1 MSAET
6 RKRHT
11 HIDTGTHVLR
21 LRRRWSRR
29 RALSRDSLGGG
40 EARGGGG
47 GGGGGGGR
55 VRQSRP
61 EGGSKEKEYQ
71 GPRETE
77 TDIDRGSWGGGMW
90 GGDWCCSRV
99 GTTRGGS
106 GWPRRR
112 RRRRRLSWT
121 KSILWPPIPRHPFA
135 SFLQPPPSTPLRPN
149 PPGSPPKVAE

>member
-1 MSAET
+1 MIDRPSITYGSIESILST
-6 RKRHT
+6 RREVERSGWSFFRRLFTMAAKRK
-11 HIDTGTHVLR
+11 
-21 LRRRWSRR
+21 SN
-29 RALSRDSLGGG
+29 RDRNG
-40 EARGGGG
+40 ERE
-47 GGGGGGGR
+47 R
-55 VRQSRP
+55 
-61 EGGSKEKEYQ
+61 EKECV
-71 GPRETE
+71 RERE
-77 TDIDRGSWGGGMW
+77 EEREGERERERVVGGGMW

-135 SFLQPPPSTPLRPN
+135 SSLQSPPSTPLRPN